1 MPSVRLEEF
10 ALLTI
15 VAAAAVLVA
24 LWWML
29 HRRTAATI
37 AAAFLLFSLVTRTLS
52 LAYVDLAGPVY
63 ADELEAMIG
72 GGSSMPLFACSVL
85 VVMASVCYAF
95 RPSRMRQVPLPAPR
109 PGARRQ
115 GFGTVVLL
123 LVVGFAIALY
133 GDMLMR
139 GPVPLFAGIDRIAYG
154 QTMAGPLHPLV
165 FEYGFLLAGLLGINF
180 VRLRLV
186 GGDFDFAFLW
196 LFLCFM
202 AYFALTGHRFSAFYS
217 FTCFFALPLAAVPL
231 LSSRG
236 GLPPHPKR
244 SRLWEVALSRA
255 GRLVLLGALGAAI
268 AGLVLNSIV
277 NVRDYDEPLHLIK
290 QRMIVQPVELWWTTW
305 KDIGIGSHPGPA
317 AMWDSVFFSPIDPT
331 RNTSIQALMLINIG
345 VDRTRELLAMGQQ
358 YAGGYPEVLF
368 ELFGPYLA
376 LPVAAVFSIVTALL
390 LRLVVT
396 ATCQGRV
403 FTALLALYVYFGFSL
418 LYIGGMLNFLLA
430 WTFWLKLSAL
440 AAACAIERS
449 HGVRASGAG
458 RSRTQRSFGS
468 PAGSR
473 AP

>member
-15 VAAAAVLVA
+15 VPAAAVLVA

-63 ADELEAMIG
+63 ADELEAMVG
-72 GGSSMPLFACSVL
+72 GGPSMPLFACSVL
-85 VVMASVCYAF
+85 VVMGSVCYAF
-95 RPSRMRQVPLPAPR
+95 RPSRVRQVPLPAPR

-180 VRLRLV
+180 VRMRLV

-217 FTCFFALPLAAVPL
+217 FTSFFALPVAAL
-231 LSSRG
+231 LVLRSRG
-236 GLPPHPKR
+236 VLPPHPR
-244 SRLWEVALSRA
+244 RGRLVEMALSRT
-255 GRLVLLGALGAAI
+255 GCMIMLSLLGSAMV
-268 AGLVLNSIV
+268 GLVLNSVI
-277 NVRDYDEPLHLIK
+277 NVREYEEPLRLIM
-290 QRMIVQPVELWWTTW
+290 QRMMVQPVELWWMTW
-305 KDIGIGSHPGPA
+305 NDIGVGSHPGPA
-317 AMWDSVFFSPIDPT
+317 AMWNSLFVNPIDPA

-345 VDRTRELLAMGQQ
+345 EGRTRELLAMGNQ

-376 LPVAAVFSIVTALL
+376 LPVAAAFSIVTALL

-449 HGVRASGAG
+449 HGARARGSG
-458 RSRTQRSFGS
+458 RYRTLRRITSSASSQTT
-468 PAGSR
+468 
-473 AP
+473 